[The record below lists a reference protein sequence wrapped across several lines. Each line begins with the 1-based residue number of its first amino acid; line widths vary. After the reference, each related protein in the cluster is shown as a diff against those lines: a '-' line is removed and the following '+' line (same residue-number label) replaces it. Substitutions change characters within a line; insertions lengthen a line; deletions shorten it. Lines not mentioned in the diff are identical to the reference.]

1 MQNTLLSFD
10 YGIKYLLKNKGD
22 YEIVEGFISALLGTE
37 GYGPVKISALLDTE
51 SNKERFGLKRS
62 IADIV
67 VVDEQKHKYIV
78 EIERLSTSNF
88 MHKACFNS
96 SRLIV
101 DSVEAGDDYTTIKK
115 VFHISL
121 LYFKVNG
128 LMNPLCHG
136 KTIMKEIDLEHPID
150 LNISTMGGEIFELSK
165 VFPEYFI
172 ISIPMFDGIIKQE
185 IDEWLYVMKY
195 SDVKEDFKSP
205 YMKKV
210 SDRLSKL
217 KMSEEELA
225 NYYKYVKEVIT
236 QRDATEAAEAKG
248 RVEGKAEGIKEIA
261 QKLLKQN
268 MELKMIADLTGL
280 SISELKELSSN
291 S

>member
-1 MQNTLLSFD
+1 MVMQSKLMSFD

-51 SNKERFGLKRS
+51 SNIERTGLKKS
-62 IADIV
+62 IADV
-67 VVDEQKHKYIV
+67 VVEDQQKHKYIV
-78 EIERLSTSNF
+78 EIERVPTPSF
-88 MHKACFNS
+88 IHKACFNT

-101 DSVEAGDDYTTIKK
+101 DGIESGDDYTTIKK

-121 LYFKVNG
+121 LYFKPNG
-128 LMNPLCHG
+128 LINPLCHG
-136 KTIMKEIDLEHPID
+136 KTIIREIDPEHP
-150 LNISTMGGEIFELSK
+150 LELHLGTMGGEIFELSK
-165 VFPEYFI
+165 VLPEYFI
-172 ISIPMFDGIIKQE
+172 ISVPMFDGVIRQE

-210 SDRLSKL
+210 ADRLNKL
-217 KMSEEELA
+217 KMNEEELA

-236 QRDATEAAEAKG
+236 QRDATAAAEARGESK
-248 RVEGKAEGIKEIA
+248 KAKEIA
-261 QKLLKQN
+261 LKLLKQN
-268 MELKMIADLTGL
+268 TSLETVADITGL
-280 SISELKELSSN
+280 NMQQINELIVKN
-291 S
+291 N